1 MIGVCGVVHFW
12 WLVKVV
18 EAEQITYAVILAVL
32 LGLRLWWAIARRLA
46 ATPVPARRTASS
58 PG

>member
-1 MIGVCGVVHFW
+1 
-12 WLVKVV
+12 VKVV
-18 EAEQITYAVILAVL
+18 EAEQITYAAILTVL

-46 ATPVPARRTASS
+46 APAMPARRTVSS